1 MRLSSCETS
10 GSRPTNGSDER
21 ADDDE
26 LLPHA
31 VAVAGDGA
39 RERVRELEA
48 ARVLLDARLAV
59 ADGDLEDVGDEREV
73 LQARHEVVDVG
84 VVGHVGAEA
93 LRRDGVGGDVDAR
106 HADAAAVDGL
116 HAHDR
121 ADERGLARAV
131 MADEAVDVAGFDG
144 KGEVAHGDGVTV
156 ALLEM
161 GDAEDRCVGRGVH
174 GKSYLSIWGMARR
187 RSPRRSRRLRSR
199 DARPTEASARRASVV
214 SLVVPA
220 VRRVAAIPLRQAAGA
235 LERIAQDPLHL
246 AVRAAH
252 LVICP
257 ALDSLPDSGIDAEW
271 ILFARHTINYLHIE
285 RSGYLRF
292 ESG

>member
-1 MRLSSCETS
+1 M
-10 GSRPTNGSDER
+10 DER

-48 ARVLLDARLAV
+48 ARELLDARLAV
-59 ADGDLEDVGDEREV
+59 ADGDLEDVGDEREI

-84 VVGHVGAEA
+84 VVGYVGAEP
-93 LRRDGVGGDVDAR
+93 LRRDGVGGDVDTR

-131 MADEAVDVAGFDG
+131 MADEAVDVARFNGE
-144 KGEVAHGDGVTV
+144 GEVAHGDGVAV

-161 GDAEDRCVGRGVH
+161 GDAEDRCVDGGVH
-174 GKSYLSIWGMARR
+174 GESYLSVWGMARR
-187 RSPRRSRRLRSR
+187 CPLRRFRRPQAQR
-199 DARPTEASARRASVV
+199 ARTTEASARWASVV
-214 SLVVPA
+214 SLVALVL
-220 VRRVAAIPLRQAAGA
+220 RRVASIPLRQAAGP
-235 LERIAQDPLHL
+235 LERVAQDPLHL
-246 AVRAAH
+246 AIRAAH

-257 ALDSLPDSGIDAEW
+257 ALDSLPDNGVDAKW
-271 ILFARHTINYLHIE
+271 ILFARHTINYLLIE
-285 RSGYLRF
+285 RS
-292 ESG
+292 